1 MIKSRIVM
9 APALVFFFKITLAI
23 QGLLWFHTNFRI
35 ACSSFE
41 KHAGAI
47 LIGIALNVSIALGS
61 IDILSIFVLP
71 IHEHGMFFHFFPF
84 SFSLFNF
91 FHRRSVVFSFNFV
104 NVFFW
109 EREQERERE
118 RERERASA
126 CLSRGGVER
135 RGRHRIWNRLRAP
148 TCPHRTQCEA
158 RTHKLGNHD
167 LRWCRCLTEWATQA
181 PLYCFQCTGL
191 LPLWL
196 GWSLGILWFSVQ
208 L

>member
-1 MIKSRIVM
+1 MSVFVPIPCCLDDDSFVVEAKVWDCDASH
-9 APALVFFFKITLAI
+9 LVFFFFNITLAI

-41 KHAGAI
+41 KNAGAI

-104 NVFFW
+104 NVYF
-109 EREQERERE
+109 
-118 RERERASA
+118 
-126 CLSRGGVER
+126 
-135 RGRHRIWNRLRAP
+135 
-148 TCPHRTQCEA
+148 
-158 RTHKLGNHD
+158 
-167 LRWCRCLTEWATQA
+167 
-181 PLYCFQCTGL
+181 
-191 LPLWL
+191 
-196 GWSLGILWFSVQ
+196 
-208 L
+208 